1 MIFRKGI
8 GLSLL
13 GEQYNTI
20 QYNTIPLRTPC
31 GQNVKFFFVKA
42 GLCKNVS
49 TLFTFVSMEWGV
61 IEVWR
66 YGNYK
71 VMIESISEALSEY
84 DSPCRLKS
92 AYEKVCM
99 E

>member
-1 MIFRKGI
+1 
-8 GLSLL
+8 
-13 GEQYNTI
+13 
-20 QYNTIPLRTPC
+20 
-31 GQNVKFFFVKA
+31 
-42 GLCKNVS
+42 
-49 TLFTFVSMEWGV
+49 MEWGV

-99 E
+99 EWIFQVSVDPNFLYM